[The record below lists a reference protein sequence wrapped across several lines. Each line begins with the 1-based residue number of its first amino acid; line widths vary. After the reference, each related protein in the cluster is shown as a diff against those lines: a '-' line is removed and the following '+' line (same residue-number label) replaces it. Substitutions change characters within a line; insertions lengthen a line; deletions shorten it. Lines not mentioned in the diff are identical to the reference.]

1 MDTPTNS
8 VMRFGVRTLGKGIE
22 WGYVDP
28 VTKELRTVEFHPKVG
43 VTFEEILDFQAARSE
58 LIRDL
63 RAEARRMQAAVDAL
77 DPEDPEM
84 AMKAE
89 EITRGDPDAE
99 RERFER
105 QVDSV
110 LMLIVDDERALM
122 GPLLRAGHPNEIR
135 ELINH
140 LQTVVITKTATRVEA
155 VANVDPTSPPA
166 PVDSS
171 STEDSGPVSE
181 SKVEPISET

>member
-28 VTKELRTVEFHPKVG
+28 VTKELGTMEFHPKVG
-43 VTFEEILDFQAARSE
+43 VTFEEILEFQAARAE
-58 LIRDL
+58 LVRDL
-63 RAEARRMQAAVDAL
+63 RAEARRMQEAVNAL

-84 AMKAE
+84 PTKAE
-89 EITRGDPDAE
+89 EITRGNPEAE

-105 QVDSV
+105 QVDTV
-110 LMLIVDDERALM
+110 LMLIVDEERPRM
-122 GPLLRAGHPNEIR
+122 EPLLRQGHPNEIR
-135 ELINH
+135 ELLNH
-140 LQTVVITKTATRVEA
+140 LQSVVITKTEKRVEA
-155 VANVDPTSPPA
+155 VANVDPTSPPV

-171 STEDSGPVSE
+171 STEESGPDSE
-181 SKVEPISET
+181 SKPEPTSET